1 MKAGFNITCIGD
13 NREYSYM
20 SSRNGNTNSDN
31 IIKYVLKNITKK
43 YKCYSWNERGSD
55 ERNYCAPGVDL
66 PVATVMRSKFGSYPE
81 YHTSLDKLG
90 TVVTKKS
97 LKSSFDLIKKIVIAA
112 DNNCYP
118 KTKIFGEPFMTKR
131 NMYPTT
137 SKTHS
142 HKPVKTYDGYNFIL
156 RRIYIININF

>member
-66 PVATVMRSKFGSYPE
+66 PV
-81 YHTSLDKLG
+81 LL
-90 TVVTKKS
+90 
-97 LKSSFDLIKKIVIAA
+97 
-112 DNNCYP
+112 
-118 KTKIFGEPFMTKR
+118 
-131 NMYPTT
+131 
-137 SKTHS
+137 
-142 HKPVKTYDGYNFIL
+142 
-156 RRIYIININF
+156 